1 MALTNTTAL
10 NSRQVDYLNGEEGG
24 PSPFCGAQQVLNLL
38 FGNHVENLREDIL
51 DPVVDSLKLT
61 PGADLTI
68 AAGLLTPTNSY
79 HAADTEAAA
88 VSDNLDNIT
97 ATDASAGSLLLLK
110 PVSGARTIVIRHNQ
124 GSSYSNIFCPGAQN
138 VSLADANDFALFV
151 HNGSVWVLI
160 WANTLV
166 AHEAYVRA
174 ALAAATATVGFNT
187 QSVNNIVNATLSG
200 TLNADSHSETT
211 AGAGVSVMKQ
221 VRHQHGG
228 ARNVETLAAGKV
240 LVAATD
246 PQYHNLDPGGASRTV
261 TLPANEDGLFYWLY
275 NSADVMGELLTVQTS
290 VPATIVTLNAH
301 EGALVINDGTTWALV
316 LKEYVDFGTQGV
328 KADKVDES
336 TTGVGIELAKA
347 LLLSHGGAYNSQA
360 LAGNLVLAKATSPH
374 FQRLD
379 PNGASRLVTLPAEAT
394 SDGLWYIVTNF
405 ADVVGELLTVQ
416 DDTPTTV
423 LALDAQESAVFVC
436 NGTAWVGLPL
446 GKSDFESLG
455 LKTDVIDE
463 STAGAAIS
471 LIKALCLA
479 EGTGVNL
486 ETLAGPKVLVI
497 TDAQFQV
504 LDPDSAPR
512 VLTLPAAKTGL
523 FYWVFNFGGTLG
535 ETINVQKADT
545 TSLRILDAGECGLFV
560 CAADWVF
567 TGIARVDFG
576 ANGIKADK
584 IDESTAGAGVSVMK
598 QLRNQH
604 GGARNVET
612 LAAGKTLVAATDP
625 QFQNLDPGGASRTV
639 TLPAN
644 EDGLWYWIYNSADLI
659 DELLTV
665 QTAAPVTVV
674 VLNSHEGALVVND
687 GSSWAIAFKG
697 YTDFGTIGLRTD
709 YIRESTTGRSIG
721 AINAFRFEN
730 GGAYNVETLA
740 AGKVLTV
747 ADAHFQRYDPD
758 GVNRTVTLPA
768 ESSLTDGMW
777 FCISNEANALGE
789 LITVQ
794 DDTPTSIY
802 TLDPR
807 EMAWFVCNGTN
818 WVFVGRSL
826 CDFGALG
833 LETDR
838 LSESTAGAAISA
850 QQALCLAEGG
860 GANQEVLAGTK
871 TLVVTDAHFQRLDPD
886 GVNRN
891 VVLPTLKEGLWYQIT
906 NYGGALGETLTVQN
920 PTPATVRILN
930 AGETGTFV
938 STAAAWFFLG
948 GGLVD
953 FGAPGLKTDSVDEST
968 AGAAISLIKA
978 LRLQGG
984 GAYNVETL
992 AAGKVLT
999 IADAHFQRL
1008 DPDGVNRTVTLPA
1021 EATSDGLWYVIA
1033 NEANSLGELITVQ
1046 DDTPASIYALDPR
1059 EMAIFVCNGTNWVFA
1074 GRSLC
1079 DFGALGLETD
1089 KLSESTSGAGIS
1101 AQHALCIAEGG
1112 GVNQEVLAG
1121 TKTLVVTD
1129 AQFQR
1134 LDPDGVNRNVVLPAL
1149 KAGLWYRISNYGG
1162 TLGETLTVQNP
1173 TPATVRVLEA
1183 GESGF
1188 FVSTGAAWL
1197 YLGGGLVDFG
1207 APGIKTD
1214 SIDESTAGAAISLV
1228 KALCM
1233 AEGGGVNAET
1243 LAAGKTLVVT
1253 DAQFQALDPD
1263 GTPRI
1268 VTLPAVKAGLLYVVF
1283 NTGGALGETLDVQNP
1298 AAASLRILDAG
1309 EFAIFASTGAAW
1321 SWMGSGR
1328 VDFGANGLKTD
1339 VLEESTGGAAIS
1351 AMKALRLREGN
1362 GINVETL
1369 AGAKVLVNTDAQ
1381 FQKLDPDGVSRDVT
1395 LPAIQEGLF
1404 YWIYDVGGALGETL
1418 VVKNPA
1424 AATLA
1429 TLDAGQVGL
1438 FVCGAAAWVYAG
1450 PTLATDF
1457 AAVAAALAAASAA
1470 IDVNAQS
1477 IQDANVV
1484 QLNTFNEAT
1493 AGNGINL
1500 TSGVEII
1507 GVPLTI
1513 STPIAYN
1520 TVSGNLF
1527 AKPAGETW
1535 LIHSVWFKTAV
1546 DWDGDGAFI
1555 VGDGTDADGFLVMA
1569 NASLDPAYD
1578 ETAGLAGWP
1587 PGTRGLRN
1595 SNEGVYLTN
1604 AGVPQSFISLP
1615 GGNIVFANTP
1625 GTSSAGNGTL
1635 YMQYTR
1641 LP

>member
-1 MALTNTTAL
+1 MALTNTSALTAE
-10 NSRQVDYLNGEEGG
+10 QVDYLNGEGAH
-24 PSPFCGAQQVLNLL
+24 PSPFHGSEQVMDLAL
-38 FGNHVENLREDIL
+38 GTHVENLREDLL
-51 DPVVDSLKLT
+51 DLVLDSLKIT
-61 PGADLTI
+61 AGATLSI
-68 AAGLLTPTNSY
+68 LAGVITPTNSL
-79 HAADTEAAA
+79 HATDTEAAA
-88 VSDNLDNIT
+88 ASDNLDNIT
-97 ATDASAGSLLLLK
+97 ATAASKGSVLFLQ
-110 PVSGARTIVIRHNQ
+110 PASGGRTIVIRHNQ
-124 GSSYSNIFCPGAQN
+124 GSSYSNIYCPGGVN
-138 VSLADANDFALFV
+138 VSLADTNDFALLV
-151 HNGSVWVLI
+151 HNGTVWDLV

-187 QSVNNIVNATLSG
+187 QSVDDIVNATLSG
-200 TLNADSHSETT
+200 SLNADSHSETT
-211 AGAGVSVMKQ
+211 TGVGVSVMKQ

-246 PQYHNLDPGGASRTV
+246 PQYQNLDPGGASRTV
-261 TLPANEDGLFYWLY
+261 TLPANEDGLFYWIY
-275 NSADVMGELLTVQTS
+275 NSADVIGELLTVQTS
-290 VPATIVTLNAH
+290 APATIVTLEAH
-301 EGALVINDGTTWALV
+301 EGALVFNNGTAWALV
-316 LKEYVDFGTQGV
+316 LKTYVDFGTQGV
-328 KADKVDES
+328 KLDKVDES
-336 TTGVGIELAKA
+336 TT
-347 LLLSHGGAYNSQA
+347 
-360 LAGNLVLAKATSPH
+360 
-374 FQRLD
+374 
-379 PNGASRLVTLPAEAT
+379 
-394 SDGLWYIVTNF
+394 
-405 ADVVGELLTVQ
+405 
-416 DDTPTTV
+416 
-423 LALDAQESAVFVC
+423 
-436 NGTAWVGLPL
+436 
-446 GKSDFESLG
+446 
-455 LKTDVIDE
+455 
-463 STAGAAIS
+463 
-471 LIKALCLA
+471 
-479 EGTGVNL
+479 
-486 ETLAGPKVLVI
+486 
-497 TDAQFQV
+497 
-504 LDPDSAPR
+504 
-512 VLTLPAAKTGL
+512 
-523 FYWVFNFGGTLG
+523 
-535 ETINVQKADT
+535 
-545 TSLRILDAGECGLFV
+545 
-560 CAADWVF
+560 
-567 TGIARVDFG
+567 
-576 ANGIKADK
+576 
-584 IDESTAGAGVSVMK
+584 GAGVSVMK

-697 YTDFGTIGLRTD
+697 YIDFGAIGLRTD
-709 YIRESTTGRSIG
+709 YLRESTTGRSIG

-768 ESSLTDGMW
+768 ESALTDGMW
-777 FCISNEANALGE
+777 FCISNEANA
-789 LITVQ
+789 
-794 DDTPTSIY
+794 
-802 TLDPR
+802 
-807 EMAWFVCNGTN
+807 
-818 WVFVGRSL
+818 
-826 CDFGALG
+826 
-833 LETDR
+833 
-838 LSESTAGAAISA
+838 
-850 QQALCLAEGG
+850 
-860 GANQEVLAGTK
+860 
-871 TLVVTDAHFQRLDPD
+871 
-886 GVNRN
+886 
-891 VVLPTLKEGLWYQIT
+891 
-906 NYGGALGETLTVQN
+906 
-920 PTPATVRILN
+920 
-930 AGETGTFV
+930 
-938 STAAAWFFLG
+938 
-948 GGLVD
+948 
-953 FGAPGLKTDSVDEST
+953 
-968 AGAAISLIKA
+968 
-978 LRLQGG
+978 
-984 GAYNVETL
+984 
-992 AAGKVLT
+992 
-999 IADAHFQRL
+999 
-1008 DPDGVNRTVTLPA
+1008 
-1021 EATSDGLWYVIA
+1021 
-1033 NEANSLGELITVQ
+1033 LGELITVQ

-1079 DFGALGLETD
+1079 DFGFLGLETD

-1112 GVNQEVLAG
+1112 GVNEEVLAG

-1134 LDPDGVNRNVVLPAL
+1134 LDPDGANRNVVLPAL

-1188 FVSTGAAWL
+1188 FVSTGAAWF

-1321 SWMGSGR
+1321 SWLGSGR

-1339 VLEESTGGAAIS
+1339 ILEESTAGAAIS
-1351 AMKALRLREGN
+1351 ALKALRLREGN
-1362 GINVETL
+1362 GINIQTL
-1369 AGAKVLVNTDAQ
+1369 AGAKVIVNTEAQ
-1381 FQKLDPDGVSRDVT
+1381 FHVLDPDGVSRDVT

-1404 YWIYDVGGALGETL
+1404 YWIFDNGGTLGETL

-1438 FVCGAAAWVYAG
+1438 FVCSAAAWAYAG
-1450 PTLATDF
+1450 PALGTDF
-1457 AAVAAALAAASAA
+1457 AAVAAALAAASAS

-1477 IQDANVV
+1477 ILDANVV
-1484 QLNTFNEAT
+1484 QLNTLNEST
-1493 AGNGINL
+1493 AGVGISL
-1500 TSGVEII
+1500 TAGVEII
-1507 GVPLTI
+1507 GVPQTI
-1513 STPIAYN
+1513 STAIAFN

-1546 DWDGDGAFI
+1546 DWDGDGTFI
-1555 VGDGTDADGFLVMA
+1555 VGDATDADGFLVMA

-1578 ETAGLAGWP
+1578 ETAGLVGWP

-1625 GTSSAGNGTL
+1625 GTSSAGSGTL